1 MEKQILKITA
11 IMFWRFMRLYLF
23 AISLYCFRGQWHK
36 SAEWFHKWWNKHNM
50 RMKRNLYRD
59 LSKSTMSNE

>member
-1 MEKQILKITA
+1 MKKQILKITA
-11 IMFWRFMRLYLF
+11 NLLWRVMWLYLF
-23 AISLYCFRGQWHK
+23 AISLCCFRGQWHK

>member
-23 AISLYCFRGQWHK
+23 AISLYCFRGKWHK
-36 SAEWFHKWWNKHNM
+36 SAEWYRKWCLKHNM
-50 RMKRNLYRD
+50 SVKRNIYRD
-59 LSKSTMSNE
+59 LLNA